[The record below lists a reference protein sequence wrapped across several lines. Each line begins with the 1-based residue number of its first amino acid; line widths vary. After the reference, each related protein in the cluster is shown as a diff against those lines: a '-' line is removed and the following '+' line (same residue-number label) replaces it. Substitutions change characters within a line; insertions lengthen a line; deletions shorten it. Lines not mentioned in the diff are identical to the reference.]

1 MKRVILDT
9 NVFVSAVLG
18 GAIRPVLEYWQTGS
32 YTLIVTNEI
41 LQEYLTVLRRPK
53 FGLPSTVIE
62 SIVAYVFRKSE
73 FVTPIEQFKVV
84 DQDPDDNKFLDAAF
98 VGEVDYLVSGDK
110 HLLEIKEFRQIPII
124 SLREFLDQIER

>member
-41 LQEYLTVLRRPK
+41 L
-53 FGLPSTVIE
+53 
-62 SIVAYVFRKSE
+62 
-73 FVTPIEQFKVV
+73 
-84 DQDPDDNKFLDAAF
+84 
-98 VGEVDYLVSGDK
+98 
-110 HLLEIKEFRQIPII
+110 
-124 SLREFLDQIER
+124 

>member
-1 MKRVILDT
+1 M
-9 NVFVSAVLG
+9 
-18 GAIRPVLEYWQTGS
+18 
-32 YTLIVTNEI
+32 
-41 LQEYLTVLRRPK
+41 TVLRRPK